1 MLVWKVQDGPY
12 NLDEDV
18 PDVMADMM
26 GDWPFRWWLIVMATD
41 SQYGEPYD
49 TELWF
54 ETFND
59 AYEFAEAVRTSME
72 PLEVS
77 DNEQDRSSI

>member
-1 MLVWKVQDGPY
+1 MLVWKVEDGPY

-18 PDVMADMM
+18 PEAMADMM

-41 SQYGEPYD
+41 SQYSEPYD

-59 AYEFAEAVRTSME
+59 AYEFKEAVRTSME